1 MESILVD
8 FYNLELDLADFI
20 EKNWEPGWRVPKEE
34 RPKILEFFGKHAP
47 KVLKYQTAEEIKALP
62 KPIDVLEYS
71 GTLGAYEESHK
82 ISWFDSGDAEQFYWD
97 YLRIRKIVNG
107 YFIGKIPTG
116 HLVIWEKDF
125 ANGTTPTLLLA
136 NNETKEAISL
146 QNFSDSEIDLAKYI
160 GVRGQRLRGRWD
172 LATSKVGV
180 GLYDE
185 LVSLLEGEMKI
196 QRCAAGDCNGIFTP
210 TPQGKE
216 QRYCSSQC
224 RKRAW
229 AQNHLLKK
237 S

>member
-1 MESILVD
+1 MSILTD
-8 FYNLELDLADFI
+8 FYYLELDLSAITESDWRSPWRTPEAD
-20 EKNWEPGWRVPKEE
+20 
-34 RPKILEFFGKHAP
+34 RPKILEFFEKHAP

-62 KPIDVLEYS
+62 KPIDVIEYS
-71 GTLGAYEESHK
+71 GTLGAYEEANK
-82 ISWFDSGDAEQFYWD
+82 ISWFDSKDAEQFHWD
-97 YLRIRKIVNG
+97 YLRIRNVIDG
-107 YFIGKIPTG
+107 YLKGKIPTG

-185 LVSLLEGEMKI
+185 LVSLLEGKIKI
-196 QRCAAGDCNGIFTP
+196 QRCAADDCNKIFSP
-210 TPQGKE
+210 APQGSE
-216 QRYCSSQC
+216 QKFCSKKC
-224 RKRAW
+224 KNRIWARKNR
-229 AQNHLLKK
+229 
-237 S
+237 